1 MYDPHLVKTLCI
13 SIALEK
19 DPAESER
26 LMNLLHAVMREDIEE
41 VCLRLKVL
49 KKLHDPILGAVANET
64 SAAGCPW
71 RIDTVGV
78 KRIGSAKR
86 AATKNASTR

>member
-1 MYDPHLVKTLCI
+1 VYDPHLVKTLCI

-49 KKLHDPILGAVANET
+49 KKLYDPILGAVANET
-64 SAAGCPW
+64 SAKPEAPSG
-71 RIDTVGV
+71 D
-78 KRIGSAKR
+78 AL
-86 AATKNASTR
+86 